1 MGLGT
6 RLVTFYSGS
15 EHSTRRSTVTCVWV
29 EGRATKQL
37 RLEGYQ
43 LDKGCVIMK
52 QLKLEGYQL
61 DKGCVT
67 PKEKLKSK
75 GTTVVRKGRESL

>member
-1 MGLGT
+1 MCGWKGELRNSSGT
-6 RLVTFYSGS
+6 
-15 EHSTRRSTVTCVWV
+15 
-29 EGRATKQL
+29 
-37 RLEGYQ
+37 LEGYQ

>member
-37 RLEGYQ
+37 GLEGYQ
-43 LDKGCVIMK
+43 LDK
-52 QLKLEGYQL
+52 
-61 DKGCVT
+61 DCVT